1 MENKEKQ
8 IENFGDMVNAVEAI
22 TKPWRKAFWLSN
34 IVWAIIVALLISYIY
49 LVPSEMSQEQD
60 ITEQHQTQTY
70 TEGATAGKLS
80 LAKQKQKMR
89 TGARRANRPQKPK
102 ARPKKRNAFSFS
114 VMCMTSPISR

>member
-8 IENFGDMVNAVEAI
+8 IENFGDMVNAVGAI

-34 IVWAIIVALLISYIY
+34 IVWAIIVALLISYTY

-70 TEGATAGKLS
+70 TEGATAGK
-80 LAKQKQKMR
+80 
-89 TGARRANRPQKPK
+89 
-102 ARPKKRNAFSFS
+102 
-114 VMCMTSPISR
+114 

>member
-34 IVWAIIVALLISYIY
+34 IVWAIIVALLISYTY

-60 ITEQHQTQTY
+60 ITELHQTQTY
-70 TEGATAGKLS
+70 TEGATDGK
-80 LAKQKQKMR
+80 
-89 TGARRANRPQKPK
+89 
-102 ARPKKRNAFSFS
+102 
-114 VMCMTSPISR
+114 